1 MAWTA
6 LGTLRAS
13 AASLWARVP
22 FAAVGAVLP
31 RPPFDV
37 IYNQVFRR
45 WTAGAALAS
54 YRLPRRFA

>member
-1 MAWTA
+1 
-6 LGTLRAS
+6 
-13 AASLWARVP
+13 VP

-54 YRLPRRFA
+54 YPLPRRFA